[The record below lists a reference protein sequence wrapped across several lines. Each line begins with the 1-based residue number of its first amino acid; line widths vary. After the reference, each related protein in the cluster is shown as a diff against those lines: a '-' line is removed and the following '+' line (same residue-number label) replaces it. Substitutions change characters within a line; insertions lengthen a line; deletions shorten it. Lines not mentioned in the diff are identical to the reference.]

1 MKRHLSDLVFFLIFY
16 CRLLGLSTCGG
27 LKTFPPDFEFGA
39 ATSSYQIEGAWN
51 VDGKGW
57 SMWDHLVRTT
67 PQRIEDMTNGDTA
80 AKSYYLY
87 KRDVEMLKELGVKN
101 YRFSISWP
109 RILPYGRPDYVNP
122 YGVAYYNALIDEL
135 LANGITPF
143 VTMYHWELPQNLNE
157 QGGWMNDEIVNWFGD
172 YSRVLFQH
180 FGDRVKHWLTINEAH
195 VHCYLGYEV
204 ALHAPQISLPGVAY
218 YECSRNIL
226 LAHAKAYRIYEAEF
240 KSTQGGEIGFVTSME
255 WGEAESD
262 SATDREALQDFLSV
276 NIGQHMNPIFS
287 ESGNFPQR
295 LIDLVN
301 SASIRQG
308 LNESRLRPFTEE
320 QIESIRGSADFLG
333 LNHYTSRII
342 YRNES
347 LNGTFFVPSLRDDT
361 FYGDYPHPSWFFH
374 GGYVYEYARGFYDLL
389 IHLKDNYN
397 IPKIYITENGCPSV
411 RGLNDT
417 HRVRYYREY
426 LSAII
431 DAIDQGVNVKGHFAW
446 SLMDNFE
453 WTSGYTIRFGIYD
466 VDMDDPERKRTPKKS
481 ALVYKE
487 MARSRVI
494 DYDFDVDPYAPS
506 SASGRNASIFIFLLL
521 AIQKVLV

>member
-1 MKRHLSDLVFFLIFY
+1 MERPLSVIIFFSL
-16 CRLLGLSTCGG
+16 LLGLTRCAGN

-157 QGGWMNDEIVNWFGD
+157 QGGWLNDEVVNWFGD
-172 YSRVLFQH
+172 YSRVLFQN
-180 FGDRVKHWLTINEAH
+180 FGDRVKHWMTINEAH
-195 VHCYLGYEV
+195 VHCFLGYEV

-226 LAHAKAYRIYEAEF
+226 LAHARAYRIYEAEF
-240 KSTQGGEIGFVTSME
+240 KSSQGGEIGFVTSME
-255 WGEAESD
+255 WGEAESN
-262 SATDREALQDFLSV
+262 STTDRQALEDFLSLNV
-276 NIGQHMNPIFS
+276 GQHMNPIFS
-287 ESGNFPQR
+287 DSGNFPQR

-301 SASIRQG
+301 SASIKQG
-308 LNESRLRPFTEE
+308 LNESRLRPFSEE
-320 QIESIRGSADFLG
+320 QIQSIRGSADFLG
-333 LNHYTSRII
+333 LNHYTSRIV

-347 LNGTFFVPSLRDDT
+347 LNGTFPVPSINDDI
-361 FYGDYPHPSWFFH
+361 FFGEYPHPSWFHH
-374 GGYVYEYARGFYDLL
+374 GGYVYEYPRGFYDLL
-389 IHLKDNYN
+389 IYLKENYN

-417 HRVRYYREY
+417 DRVRYYREY
-426 LSAII
+426 LSAAI
-431 DAIDQGVNVKGHFAW
+431 DAIDQGVNVRGHFAW

-494 DYDFDVDPYAPS
+494 DYDYDVDPYAPS
-506 SASGRNASIFIFLLL
+506 SASGINVSIFITLLL
-521 AIQKVLV
+521 ATLRVLV

>member
-1 MKRHLSDLVFFLIFY
+1 MEQPLYVIVFFSL
-16 CRLLGLSTCGG
+16 LLGLTRCAGNI
-27 LKTFPPDFEFGA
+27 KTFPSDFEFGA

-87 KRDVEMLKELGVKN
+87 KRDVQMLKELGVKN

-135 LANGITPF
+135 IANGITPF

-157 QGGWMNDEIVNWFGD
+157 QGGWLNDEVVNWFGD
-172 YSRVLFQH
+172 YSRVLFQN
-180 FGDRVKHWLTINEAH
+180 FGDRVKHWMTINEAH
-195 VHCYLGYEV
+195 VHCYLGYEI
-204 ALHAPQISLPGVAY
+204 AFHAPQISVPGVAY

-226 LAHAKAYRIYEAEF
+226 LAHARAYRIYEAEF
-240 KSTQGGEIGFVTSME
+240 KSTQRGEIGFVTSME
-255 WGEAESD
+255 WGVAESNSTNVKD
-262 SATDREALQDFLSV
+262 ALENFQAL

-287 ESGNFPQR
+287 ESGNFPQK

-301 SASIRQG
+301 SSSIRQG
-308 LNESRLRPFTEE
+308 LNESRLRPFTQE

-347 LNGTFFVPSLRDDT
+347 LNGTFTVPSIHHDT

-374 GGYVYEYARGFYDLL
+374 GGYVYEYPRGFYDLL

-397 IPKIYITENGCPSV
+397 IPKIYITENGAPSL

-426 LSAII
+426 LSAMI
-431 DAIDQGVNVKGHFAW
+431 DAIDQGVNVRGHFAW

-453 WTSGYTIRFGIYD
+453 WTSGYTVRFGIYD
-466 VDMDDPERKRTPKKS
+466 VDMEDPERKRTPKKS

-487 MARSRVI
+487 MARSRII
-494 DYDFDVDPYAPS
+494 DYDYDVDPYAPS
-506 SASGRNASIFIFLLL
+506 AASGRNVSIFITLFLATL
-521 AIQKVLV
+521 KVLV